1 MQQYSF
7 LVIGQGSIGQ
17 RHARLL
23 QKHGEVKTVSSVAA
37 GSFRSVSEALFGR
50 HYTHAVVA
58 NMTSHHAS
66 TVSELARCGFKGHV
80 LLEKPA
86 CSNSSEISQLVES
99 SKAFAGVSVGYNL
112 RFHPVIQALRRS
124 LQGKKVIEARLSVG
138 QLLSEWRPGSDYRDG
153 SSAKKS
159 AGGGALRDLSH
170 ELDLALSIFGP
181 WKRLVALGGNF
192 QRLGIETDEAWS
204 IIMETEH
211 CAMVSISMNY
221 FDQPGNRSI
230 KATTDD
236 ASIVADLTEGR
247 FTARGLCE
255 DFVVERDYTYQLSH
269 EDFIE
274 QRGQSCT
281 LADGIAVVRLMDA
294 IEKSDSQRNWIEA

>member
-1 MQQYSF
+1 MPQYSF

-23 QKHGEVKTVSSVAA
+23 QKHGEVSTVSSVAK
-37 GSFRSVSEALFGR
+37 GSFCSISEALKAR

-58 NMTSHHAS
+58 NMTSHHAG
-66 TVSELARCGFKGHV
+66 TFFELARCGFNGHV

-86 CSNSSEISQLVES
+86 CSNSNEISQLVHS

-124 LQGKKVIEARLSVG
+124 LQGKNVIEARLSVG
-138 QLLSEWRPGSDYRDG
+138 QLLSEWRPGSDYRNG

-192 QRLGIETDEAWS
+192 QRLDIETDEAWS
-204 IIMETEH
+204 IIMETEK
-211 CAMVSISMNY
+211 CAMVSLCMNY
-221 FDQPGNRSI
+221 FDQPGSRSI
-230 KATTDD
+230 RATTDD
-236 ASIVADLTEGR
+236 ASIVADLTAGR
-247 FTARGLCE
+247 ITAHGLSE
-255 DFVVERDYTYQLSH
+255 DFDVKRDDTYEFLHQ
-269 EDFIE
+269 DFIE
-274 QRGQSCT
+274 QRGQSCSLT
-281 LADGIAVVRLMDA
+281 DGIAVVRLIDA
-294 IEKSDSQRNWIEA
+294 IEKSNSQRNWIEA